1 MTMSSEFYAPP
12 PTERD
17 LGDPATDP
25 PMTVRVEDWSR
36 RMQTDVRRAVRSD
49 RRHAGA
55 VWVVVATGG
64 VDVDAPDC
72 LAHDDVR
79 TWPVCPDVV
88 NQAAYAAGR
97 TSTGHGE
104 QAHERG
110 DMGVE
115 AFRT

>member
-17 LGDPATDP
+17 LADPATDP
-25 PMTVRVEDWSR
+25 PMTVRVERWADR
-36 RMQTDVRRAVRSD
+36 YRTDVRRAVKTDARD
-49 RRHAGA
+49 GIPRF
-55 VWVVVATGG
+55 VVTAADYPGDWLTDDEVAS
-64 VDVDAPDC
+64 
-72 LAHDDVR
+72 
-79 TWPVCPDVV
+79 WPVCPDVV
-88 NQAAYAAGR
+88 NQAAHALAAGR